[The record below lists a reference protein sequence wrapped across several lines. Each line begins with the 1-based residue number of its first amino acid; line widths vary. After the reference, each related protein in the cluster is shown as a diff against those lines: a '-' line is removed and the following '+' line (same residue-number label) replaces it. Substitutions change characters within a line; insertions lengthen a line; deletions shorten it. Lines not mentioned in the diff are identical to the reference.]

1 MEPPRIPRITLRRRV
16 PLGALRCGKNRYE
29 ILAESPS
36 MDNLLQSSIRLARL
50 SSVTEVLATTESG
63 SCARWR
69 ILASDPS
76 PDLEWLGEVV
86 PHSKTLGTSGPFKG
100 SYAKTARGTWRIGM
114 QLIPVSDESAE
125 RSRLISYRR
134 TSGISVWI
142 KDGKI
147 MAGFALET
155 ATPRDGTQIC
165 QSVLLNTAA
174 EIGVRCEI
182 MADPHF
188 AAMVD
193 GLVHFGGS

>member
-1 MEPPRIPRITLRRRV
+1 MELPRIPQISLRRRA
-16 PLGALRCGKNRYE
+16 PKYALSCGKSRYE
-29 ILAESPS
+29 ILAESES

-50 SSVTEVLATTESG
+50 ASVTEVLATTESE

-69 ILASDPS
+69 ILASDPNLTL
-76 PDLEWLGEVV
+76 DWLGEVV
-86 PHSKTLGTSGPFKG
+86 PHFKTLSGSGSFRG
-100 SYAKTARGTWRIGM
+100 SYAKTPRGTWRIGM
-114 QLIPVSDESAE
+114 QLIPVSDESTE

-134 TSGISVWI
+134 TSGVSMWI

-147 MAGFALET
+147 VAGFALET
-155 ATPRDGTQIC
+155 ANPRDGTQIC

-182 MADPHF
+182 MADPRF

-193 GLVHFGGS
+193 ELIHFRRP